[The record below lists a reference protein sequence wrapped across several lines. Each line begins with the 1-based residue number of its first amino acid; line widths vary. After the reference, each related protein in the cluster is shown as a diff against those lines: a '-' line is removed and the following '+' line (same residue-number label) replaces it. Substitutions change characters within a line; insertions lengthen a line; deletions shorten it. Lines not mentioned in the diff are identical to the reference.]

1 MEAER
6 VELYK
11 NILDI
16 GQEIVLVYDEKGN
29 ITFANKSANELMG
42 YLGDEI
48 VGHNLTEVFTDL
60 FEVREQGR
68 LYLKPE
74 HELNSPFET
83 VIYRKNKTCFPVE
96 ANFSFVKENDEFVLF
111 LCTAVNITNYKESIR
126 KVEEKTEEVK
136 ESMKAR
142 DSFVANVTH
151 ELRTPVNGI
160 KGHTEL
166 ILEKEDDPQKQN
178 YLRLIL
184 DCCSTMQGIINNIL
198 DFSKLEAGK
207 FQLDEKPFEFREFM
221 SKSEKMFAALCS
233 RKGLTFSLNVAPEV
247 PDLLI
252 GDELRLTQILNNL
265 VSNAVKFTEQGYVGI
280 EVMRNMQLKDEVELF
295 FIVVDTGIGLSPEDK
310 DKLFKSFSQADA
322 SITRKY
328 GGTGLGL
335 SITKELVNMMKGE
348 IWADGVVGKGS
359 SFSFTIRLG
368 LQETGEEVETVL
380 SMEMPKVK
388 GQDII
393 EAKASER
400 DLMLE
405 FGTEINSRELRSAF
419 EKLNLSM
426 DMENWMKAE
435 AQASRIKQLV
445 VNASRD
451 AQRLAFKLEM
461 TVRKSEYEKAVEL
474 ADELSKALDE
484 EAKKVEKEE

>member
-1 MEAER
+1 MRADE
-6 VELYK
+6 VEFYR

-16 GQEIVLVYDEKGN
+16 AQELVFVYDETGK
-29 ITFANKSANELMG
+29 ISFVNECAKELTG
-42 YLGDEI
+42 YVGEELA
-48 VGHNLTEVFTDL
+48 GHNLSELFGDI
-60 FEVREQGR
+60 FEVRELQR
-68 LYLKPE
+68 LYLKPDY
-74 HELNSPFET
+74 ELNTPFEAI
-83 VIYRKNKTCFPVE
+83 IYRKNKTCFPVE
-96 ANFSFVKENDEFVLF
+96 VKFSSLIRNEQIIFM
-111 LCTAVNITNYKESIR
+111 CTAVNITNYKESIR
-126 KVEEKTEEVK
+126 KIEEKSEEVK

-166 ILEKEDDPQKQN
+166 ILEKEENPQKQG

-184 DCCSTMQGIINNIL
+184 DCCNTMQGIINNIL

-221 SKSEKMFAALCS
+221 GKNEKMFVAICS
-233 RKGLTFSLNVAPEV
+233 RKGLTFSLNIAPEV
-247 PDLLI
+247 PDKLI

-280 EVMRNMQLKDEVELF
+280 EVMRNMKLKDEVELF

-335 SITKELVNMMKGE
+335 SITKELVNMMKGD

-359 SFSFTIRLG
+359 SFSFTIRLK
-368 LQETGEEVETVL
+368 LQEYDEEET
-380 SMEMPKVK
+380 SMISELPKLRT
-388 GQDII
+388 QEIL

-405 FGTEINSRELRSAF
+405 FGTEINERELRGAF

-426 DMENWMKAE
+426 DMDNWMKAE
-435 AQASRIKQLV
+435 VQAGRIKQLV
-445 VNASRD
+445 VNASRES
-451 AQRLAFKLEM
+451 QRQAFKLEM
-461 TVRKSEYEKAVEL
+461 AVRKAEYEKSVQLIEEL
-474 ADELSKALDE
+474 IEMLNAERE
-484 EAKKVEKEE
+484 NKEG